1 MANNHAPARDVTKW
15 LRLSCLCLKNPMKQK
30 MQQMEGG
37 SILANLE
44 VTSFMNGPLCG
55 GHRLRSLGNFL
66 SFQGLQCK
74 NKPFFFCDIDH
85 ILQTPFGLIE
95 IFEFWILKLFDLIW
109 LALGPSKSIH
119 QNSIAILGLS
129 LSANTILGWVGQ
141 KLS

>member
-1 MANNHAPARDVTKW
+1 
-15 LRLSCLCLKNPMKQK
+15 MKQK

-74 NKPFFFCDIDH
+74 NKPFFSATLITFCKP
-85 ILQTPFGLIE
+85 LLALLRFLS
-95 IFEFWILKLFDLIW
+95 FEF
-109 LALGPSKSIH
+109 
-119 QNSIAILGLS
+119 
-129 LSANTILGWVGQ
+129 
-141 KLS
+141 